1 MLRVMAILKVRDDD
15 YDARMREIQITDS
28 GIRLLDTF
36 AGESRVASGGG
47 VRRDPR
53 VDDSGE

>member
-36 AGESRVASGGG
+36 AGEFRVASGGG
-47 VRRDPR
+47 LGRDPQ
-53 VDDSGE
+53 VEDNGE